1 MRLILILI
9 LFAPALAAIDMKDV
23 DRDTLRH
30 VRLALLKDEVRKH
43 FELRIGDFESLDQA
57 VSADVKMGDAKRLVV
72 LRLGHKAAAVLVEK
86 TKQGDA
92 AGAYCFMEVE
102 SRVEL
107 QARLDGEFVELRCRV
122 TEDPL
127 PERTRLLRLKDGKLQ
142 CCLTWT
148 NAESKT
154 WSTGRYERSTT
165 RRFVKSDSE
174 LRIVEEVVYSLD
186 GKPIDGG
193 RSSAVTPLIDGDGGL
208 TRGTRKDDAIPV
220 TTHCAIA
227 RKLERDG
234 LNDAALHHAMLASE
248 RADEEKLPKDDTR
261 RLEAMALVARLE
273 ARLRRDDVVER

>member
-1 MRLILILI
+1 
-9 LFAPALAAIDMKDV
+9 
-23 DRDTLRH
+23 
-30 VRLALLKDEVRKH
+30 
-43 FELRIGDFESLDQA
+43 
-57 VSADVKMGDAKRLVV
+57 MGDAKRLVV

-234 LNDAALHHAMLASE
+234 LNDAALHHATLAGE